1 VQIAI
6 LDDYQNVALTFADWS
21 RVASQADITVFNDHL
36 SEPDDVIDRPQ
47 PFDVVC
53 VMRERTPLPREI
65 IERLP
70 RLKMIASIG
79 PPQLF
84 RHFRVGPVRGAREG
98 SRRVRCC
105 LPPHHEPKTVPPNTR
120 VIAVCP
126 PGTHRAHCRCCA
138 A

>member
-6 LDDYQNVALTFADWS
+6 LDDYQNVALTFAGWS
-21 RVASQADITVFNDHL
+21 RVASQAFITVFNDHL
-36 SEPDDVIDRPQ
+36 SEPDDVIDRLQ
-47 PFDVVC
+47 PP
-53 VMRERTPLPREI
+53 PLPREI

-70 RLKMIASIG
+70 RLKMIASSG
-79 PPQLF
+79 PPQLVRRLQF
-84 RHFRVGPVRGAREG
+84 GPVRGAREG
-98 SRRVRCC
+98 SHRVCCC
-105 LPPHHEPKTVPPNTR
+105 LSPHHEPKTVRPNTR